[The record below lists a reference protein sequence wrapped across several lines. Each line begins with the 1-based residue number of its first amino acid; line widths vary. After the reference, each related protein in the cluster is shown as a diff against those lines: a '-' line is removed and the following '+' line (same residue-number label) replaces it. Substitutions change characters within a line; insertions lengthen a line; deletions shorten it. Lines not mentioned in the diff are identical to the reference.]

1 MTSISDVM
9 DGVERNSVG
18 EPDWAE
24 INRVE
29 REQEAAFAA
38 GLSISERLELG
49 QRLSD
54 EAFEL
59 INGFRIGGDGPRR
72 DPRA

>member
-1 MTSISDVM
+1 M
-9 DGVERNSVG
+9 GG
-18 EPDWAE
+18 PDWGE

-29 REQEAAFAA
+29 REQDAAFAA
-38 GLSISERLELG
+38 RLSISERLELG

-59 INGFRIGGDGPRR
+59 INGFRIGGNGPRR